1 MQKIILFLLVS
12 ISVTFASSNEYIKE
26 QYLKSY
32 NYEQIQKYNEAI
44 KVLAPLY
51 KQYPKTYALN
61 LRIGWL
67 YYLNKNY
74 NSAIYYYE
82 NALKIN
88 MYSLD
93 TRLGLIRIY
102 LDTYS
107 FHKAEIKAYEL
118 LKVDY
123 YNYYA
128 NFYAIKALI
137 AQKKYSIATNIVKK
151 ILYLYPT
158 DIKYLEQLA
167 IIYKLTNNT
176 LLKKLYQDILI
187 LDPNNVLVKSDIR

>member
-12 ISVTFASSNEYIKE
+12 ISVTFASSDEYIKE

-82 NALKIN
+82 
-88 MYSLD
+88 S
-93 TRLGLIRIY
+93 
-102 LDTYS
+102 
-107 FHKAEIKAYEL
+107 
-118 LKVDY
+118 
-123 YNYYA
+123 
-128 NFYAIKALI
+128 
-137 AQKKYSIATNIVKK
+137 
-151 ILYLYPT
+151 
-158 DIKYLEQLA
+158 
-167 IIYKLTNNT
+167 
-176 LLKKLYQDILI
+176 
-187 LDPNNVLVKSDIR
+187 